1 MNADAQ
7 NETPLAS
14 CEFASG
20 ELRGST
26 LALFQG
32 RLVHS
37 GTDFIDTLQLD
48 HVGALRIAFERD
60 INRMVW
66 GAVLVLIAIA
76 VVAMY
81 RPLQT
86 QVAGLLGELTTQ
98 SQTGTAFLFAALHA
112 IEFAVALMPVLAAAF
127 TLWAGA
133 CLAFGWIGGTEL
145 VVVVAPVVRVFVS
158 RGKDAALIEFAQ
170 SVAAHMGARAGGRR

>member
-66 GAVLVLIAIA
+66 GGVLVLI
-76 VVAMY
+76 
-81 RPLQT
+81 T
-86 QVAGLLGELTTQ
+86 
-98 SQTGTAFLFAALHA
+98 
-112 IEFAVALMPVLAAAF
+112 
-127 TLWAGA
+127 
-133 CLAFGWIGGTEL
+133 
-145 VVVVAPVVRVFVS
+145 
-158 RGKDAALIEFAQ
+158 
-170 SVAAHMGARAGGRR
+170 